1 MKKIKK
7 NPLGELTAVTV
18 VVAVVFDGVVVVV
31 VEVDRVYSDKC
42 RKKSTTTH
50 VIC

>member
-7 NPLGELTAVTV
+7 NPLGELTAVAV

-31 VEVDRVYSDKC
+31 VEETEFIATSVE
-42 RKKSTTTH
+42 KSQPQLT
-50 VIC
+50 